1 MSDQTYF
8 RFTGNENEDT
18 RRLVDLKGYDEDKAR
33 RAAILYGLKNKGN
46 MLKKKSHI
54 IPKYGNEM
62 NPME

>member
-8 RFTGNENEDT
+8 RFTGNEDEDT
-18 RRLVDLKGYDEDKAR
+18 DRLVKLKGYDEDKAR
-33 RAAILYGLKNKGN
+33 RAAIMYSMKNRGN
-46 MLKKKSHI
+46 PLKKKSHV